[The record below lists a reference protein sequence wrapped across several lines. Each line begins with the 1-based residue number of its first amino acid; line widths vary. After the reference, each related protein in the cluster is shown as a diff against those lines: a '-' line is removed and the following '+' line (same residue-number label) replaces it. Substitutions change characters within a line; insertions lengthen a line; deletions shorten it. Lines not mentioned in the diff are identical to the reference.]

1 MIFEDKNLIDF
12 LFKDFRLH
20 NYVIENDIASLV
32 GVDLAEYGDPTRKI
46 IKDPSYSVNPES
58 TEAFGAQLDDLGRL
72 HWLIT
77 SRRVITILEFG
88 LGKSTIIF
96 DDSLSKNRNNDQQF
110 IREKLRR
117 NNQYE
122 CHSVDN
128 YQRWIDEIKQN
139 NSLKSVSYHKS
150 NLVMGT
156 FNGRACTYYDPL
168 PNICPD
174 FIYLD
179 GPDQFSASDDVRGIT
194 TNHKDRMPMSAD
206 ILVFEHFLAPGTLI
220 VADGR
225 TANARFLKTNL
236 QRDWCYCHNED
247 ADQHYFELVE
257 APLGIYNHRQLE
269 FCLGTPYFN
278 RLSQI
283 QKVKRRILGSAN

>member
-1 MIFEDKNLIDF
+1 MIFENKNLTDF
-12 LFKDFRLH
+12 LFKDFHL
-20 NYVIENDIASLV
+20 NDYVINNDIASLV
-32 GVDLAEYGDPTRKI
+32 GVDLAEYGDPTKKHI
-46 IKDPSYSVNPES
+46 HDPLYSVNPDS
-58 TEAFGAQLDDLGRL
+58 SEAFGAQIDDLGRL

-96 DDSLSKNRNNDQQF
+96 DDALSKNHHKDHKF

-128 YQRWIDEIKQN
+128 YQRWIDEIKKK

-150 NLVMGT
+150 NLVMGA

-168 PNICPD
+168 PNVCPD

-179 GPDQFSASDDVRGIT
+179 GPDQFSASGNIRGIT

-220 VADGR
+220 VSDGR

-236 QRDWCYCHNED
+236 QRDWYYWHD
-247 ADQHYFELVE
+247 QKADQHYFELVE
-257 APLGIYNHRQLE
+257 APLGIYNDRQLE
-269 FCLGTPYFN
+269 FCLGTPYFD

-283 QKVKRRILGSAN
+283 TEFKNKALRLR

>member
-1 MIFEDKNLIDF
+1 MIFENKNLIDF
-12 LFKDFRLH
+12 LFKDFHLH
-20 NYVIENDIASLV
+20 NYVIENNIASLV
-32 GVDLAEYGDPTRKI
+32 GVDLAEYGDPTKKI
-46 IKDPSYSVNPES
+46 IQDPFYSVNPDF

-96 DDSLSKNRNNDQQF
+96 NDALVKNQNSDQKF
-110 IREKLRR
+110 ISEKVRK

-128 YQRWIDEIKQN
+128 YQKWIDEVKKN

-156 FNGRACTYYDPL
+156 FNGRACTYYDPV
-168 PNICPD
+168 PNLCPD

-179 GPDQFSASDDVRGIT
+179 GPDQFSASGDVRGIS

-220 VADGR
+220 VVDGR
-225 TANARFLKTNL
+225 TANARFLKANL
-236 QRDWCYCHNED
+236 QRDWYYCYDKD

-257 APLGIYNHRQLE
+257 APLGIYNYRQIE
-269 FCLGTPYFN
+269 FCLGASYFD

-283 QKVKRRILGSAN
+283 KKM